1 MQEPKL
7 PPKQEAEPRPVEQD
21 IDDFI
26 FDNDP
31 THAASNR

>member
-7 PPKQEAEPRPVEQD
+7 PPTREPEPRTAEQD

-31 THAASNR
+31 PPAASSR